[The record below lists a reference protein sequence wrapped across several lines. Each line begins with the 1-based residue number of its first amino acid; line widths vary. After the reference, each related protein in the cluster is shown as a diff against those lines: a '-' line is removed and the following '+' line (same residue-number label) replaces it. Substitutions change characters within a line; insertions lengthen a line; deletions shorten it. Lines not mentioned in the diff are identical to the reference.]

1 MSSLQLTSE
10 VPGGETDTHRVL
22 FGQFGEA
29 ESKDFLEPLD
39 DTESADDYG
48 YYSDSDLEED
58 EDSVSSKGA
67 WKQMNHAG
75 GDLPDLFSFLP
86 VEDDPVCGEYK
97 ESLEKGKVIK
107 VQDVAFVTYF
117 SSYLCHDTSDN
128 LIDSRRFYSIFTRI
142 RLSLRPTD
150 PTIIASREVPR
161 SLPC

>member
-1 MSSLQLTSE
+1 MPSE
-10 VPGGETDTHRVL
+10 ETNTHRVL

-39 DTESADDYG
+39 DTKSADDYG